1 MSQYCMLHWVW
12 MSVLQQIIEVMIVVA
27 QKRKDQIEVET
38 FGFNPLPFF
47 PFCWLVKRHKP
58 WTKMIEKVM

>member
-12 MSVLQQIIEVMIVVA
+12 MLVLQQIIEVMIVVA

-38 FGFNPLPFF
+38 LGLIPYLFF
-47 PFCWLVKRHKP
+47 PFVGW
-58 WTKMIEKVM
+58 